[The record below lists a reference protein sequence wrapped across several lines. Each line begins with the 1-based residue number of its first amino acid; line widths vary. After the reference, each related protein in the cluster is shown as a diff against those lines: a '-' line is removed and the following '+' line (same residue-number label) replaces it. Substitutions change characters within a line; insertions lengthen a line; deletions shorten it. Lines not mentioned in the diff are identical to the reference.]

1 MKHDEPRGYWFS
13 LPKPWLE
20 LLQDLRDRIV
30 ESAGEIRT
38 YDGGHLIRVDGVW
51 EVVTSGTHND
61 ADIIQNALRK
71 AN

>member
-1 MKHDEPRGYWFS
+1 MRYDGTRGDWFS

-20 LLQDLRDRIV
+20 LRQAMRDSV
-30 ESAGEIRT
+30 VHAAGEIRT

-51 EVVTSGTHND
+51 EVMESGTHND
-61 ADIIQNALRK
+61 ADVILNVLRK